1 MTAVISVSMIAA
13 LLAICSADVIS
24 RASSRRFSDR
34 SDEQE
39 ELDAIIED

>member
-1 MTAVISVSMIAA
+1 MTAVISVSMLAA
-13 LLAICSADVIS
+13 LLAICGAGIYS
-24 RASSRRFSDR
+24 RASSHRISDR

>member
-1 MTAVISVSMIAA
+1 MAAVLSVSMLAA
-13 LLAICSADVIS
+13 LLAIFGVGIVS
-24 RASSRRFSDR
+24 RTSSRSDSGC